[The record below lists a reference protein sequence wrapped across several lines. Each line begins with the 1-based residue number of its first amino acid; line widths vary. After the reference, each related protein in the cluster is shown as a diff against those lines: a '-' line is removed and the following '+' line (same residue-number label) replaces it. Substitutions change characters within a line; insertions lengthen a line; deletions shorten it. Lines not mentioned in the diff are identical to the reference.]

1 MPILVM
7 KPIVSFTKDSACQ
20 CSHLPVSPFQL
31 HGASTV
37 RLPCGRA
44 LRIEYKAQQSRAALV
59 PLPSDSSL
67 CVVRTFNTAYFELR
81 SPISAA
87 QSRWADNPAKRPFE
101 HFIHHSKSA
110 TYSKLK
116 IVEKFDFPSLY
127 QYII

>member
-87 QSRWADNPAKRPFE
+87 QSRWADNPAKRLLSTS
-101 HFIHHSKSA
+101 FIIQNLQLTVNKDCGKVRLPAVS
-110 TYSKLK
+110 TNT
-116 IVEKFDFPSLY
+116 
-127 QYII
+127 